1 MKYSLLVLSVLLL
14 AGCSLDLEEVR
25 EREST
30 CKAEGGQVKRVM
42 QNSVITSIRCVV
54 DGVEYWVAPSG
65 KLK

>member
-1 MKYSLLVLSVLLL
+1 MKYLFLMSVILI

-25 EREST
+25 TRESS

-42 QNSVITSIRCVV
+42 QNSVVTSIRCVV